1 MTGFGVLRIEKYD
14 LKCLKEFEWA
24 NRAELTWMFG
34 WYEYHSFYRW
44 ISFYRLLYYTLKE
57 HTYIDSWM
65 KDYLLYFAI
74 N

>member
-34 WYEYHSFYRW
+34 WYEFNKIFWKY
-44 ISFYRLLYYTLKE
+44 
-57 HTYIDSWM
+57 
-65 KDYLLYFAI
+65 
-74 N
+74 